1 MDTEEKLVSLTF
13 GDQISIT
20 TTDNEG
26 FLALGQND
34 VPCVK
39 LERYLVFKIFFFIHQ
54 LKNIII
60 IITLHYYYY

>member
-1 MDTEEKLVSLTF
+1 MMDAEEKLVSLTF

-39 LERYLVFKIFFFIHQ
+39 LERWHNYVEFISFFFCFP
-54 LKNIII
+54 KG
-60 IITLHYYYY
+60 ITFLLQFPG